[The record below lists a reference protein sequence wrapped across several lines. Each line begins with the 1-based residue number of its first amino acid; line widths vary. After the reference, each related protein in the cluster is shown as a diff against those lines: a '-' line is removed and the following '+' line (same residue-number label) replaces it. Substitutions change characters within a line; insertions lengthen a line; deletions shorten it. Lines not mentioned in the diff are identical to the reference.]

1 MFAKLFKKSRSFDPS
16 ELTHLPELD
25 ASAQLTLL
33 DQYLLHRKDHAPAT
47 DEGTVVLALL
57 APYTHSTAN
66 VTGTELEVVKRTL
79 SLISEADSIQT
90 LLDHQSLGDLA
101 AKRIVN
107 CCRSIQRIRPMRTSV
122 FFKQGCKRRLRPIL
136 RR

>member
-1 MFAKLFKKSRSFDPS
+1 MFAKFFKKSRSFDPS

-33 DQYLLHRKDHAPAT
+33 DQYLLHRKDHEPAA
-47 DEGTVVLALL
+47 DEGTVALALL
-57 APYTHSTAN
+57 APYTHSTAS
-66 VTGTELEVVKRTL
+66 VTGTELEVVKRAL

-101 AKRIVN
+101 AKRI
-107 CCRSIQRIRPMRTSV
+107 
-122 FFKQGCKRRLRPIL
+122 CKLLPIDLTHPANAHLRKL
-136 RR
+136 CA